1 MSASAEVALA
11 IWLNINV
18 LFVVWRT
25 YRAIEK
31 GELCLATSGS

>member
-18 LFVVWRT
+18 LVVYLLHR
-25 YRAIEK
+25 RAVAEAR
-31 GELCLATSGS
+31 L